1 MAANHEKAG
10 LGREPRRA
18 ESRNKHCEKGG
29 VALGVLE
36 DRTPQACRQ
45 MSAGLPESA
54 QGRSRGL
61 KPGQTIQVNGYWA
74 TLTYL
79 VTPDLAI
86 VTFDDDVQRQVVLAD
101 LQTVNL
107 QE

>member
-18 ESRNKHCEKGG
+18 ESRNKHCEGG
-29 VALGVLE
+29 GSLGVLE

-79 VTPDLAI
+79 VAPDLAI